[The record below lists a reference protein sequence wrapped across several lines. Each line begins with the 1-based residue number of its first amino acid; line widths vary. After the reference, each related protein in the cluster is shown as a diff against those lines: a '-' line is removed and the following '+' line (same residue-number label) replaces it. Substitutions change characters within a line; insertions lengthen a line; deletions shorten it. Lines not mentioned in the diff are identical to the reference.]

1 MFTDAD
7 FEEKIDAAV
16 AVSGEFLPPP
26 GAQFEGQLVRLR
38 FFRDEAEIGEKVNI
52 YGPKKAGAATDRQG
66 ERELSLS
73 GDKTRVKDDSR
84 QTK

>member
-52 YGPKKAGAATDRQG
+52 YGPKTPARLPTVRANESCLYLEIKH
-66 ERELSLS
+66 
-73 GDKTRVKDDSR
+73 V
-84 QTK
+84 

>member
-52 YGPKKAGAATDRQG
+52 YGPKTRRGYRP
-66 ERELSLS
+66 S
-73 GDKTRVKDDSR
+73 GRTRVVFIWR
-84 QTK
+84 